1 MAPARPNAPG
11 AVVAL
16 VLGIISVVTCG
27 VPTGPF
33 AIWQGLSAEKAIK
46 QAPGYY
52 EGKGMA
58 TAGWIL
64 GIIGTIFLVG
74 WIVYVL
80 FWVIIFGA
88 AATSSG

>member
-1 MAPARPNAPG
+1 MAPPRPNAPG
-11 AVVAL
+11 AVIAL

-27 VPTGPF
+27 FPTGPF
-33 AIWQGLSAEKAIK
+33 AIWQGFSAEKAIK

-64 GIIGTIFLVG
+64 GIIGTILMVG

-88 AATSSG
+88 AATSGA